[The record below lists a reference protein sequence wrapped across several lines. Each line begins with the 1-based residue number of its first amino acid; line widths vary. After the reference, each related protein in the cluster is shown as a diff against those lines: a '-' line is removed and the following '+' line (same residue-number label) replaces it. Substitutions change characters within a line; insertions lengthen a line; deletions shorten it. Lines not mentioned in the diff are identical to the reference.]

1 MGLRE
6 GKMSPRCYVVV
17 ALAVFAVNF
26 GPAMC
31 MDAEGPSA
39 IVPGDD
45 FAAAHANGK
54 VAVPDEH
61 ECNLDAKRCFAAVR
75 QVGHPTW
82 KQPVSEFSGSYK
94 LMCTSEIRHKLD
106 EKTEK
111 KAAEGKHKALCK
123 KEEQDQKYTEKKLKL
138 TMKKEKYSKAAGEG
152 KVKYMEKKLKHTKE
166 VVVKT
171 AGKGKEFAEKLS
183 EKSNKREDSLYKKEC
198 ASKETAFKAVRNAK
212 QEMKVVYVAKVPTP
226 APAPKKEPV
235 KKAPKVVKKV
245 HKVKAVPKKVVKPV
259 VKVVK
264 PVVKPV
270 VKKPKKMTSL
280 KEVLIKTGEKSEKAE
295 IRCHE
300 LMQKSNDAGK
310 LAVAKEA
317 MVKAK
322 ELKEKHLK
330 AKKDD
335 AKEGKCKEKDNKE
348 EASKS
353 ESKTKLKID
362 RMKLEA
368 ARKEAKN
375 KIVTPPKPKPC
386 NPVTALEKYVKK
398 CKQKEELFAK
408 AKIAHEAEVKE
419 IKTKDKIHEENR
431 VCKLVHE
438 SCKQIFHVSALREDR
453 IVKLVAEHTKE
464 LEAAMAKTEK
474 FEHDQASKMKF
485 KICESA
491 AKDMKYFVNKLLYTV
506 PAGAGPGLAAAHLPV
521 GA

>member
-61 ECNLDAKRCFAAVR
+61 ECNLDAKRGFAAVR

-245 HKVKAVPKKVVKPV
+245 HKVKVVPKPKPVPKKVVKPV

-335 AKEGKCKEKDNKE
+335 AKEG
-348 EASKS
+348 
-353 ESKTKLKID
+353 
-362 RMKLEA
+362 
-368 ARKEAKN
+368 KN

>member
-39 IVPGDD
+39 IVPEDD

-82 KQPVSEFSGSYK
+82 KQPDSEFSGSYK

-235 KKAPKVVKKV
+235 M
-245 HKVKAVPKKVVKPV
+245 
-259 VKVVK
+259 KVVK

-300 LMQKSNDAGK
+300 LVQKSNDAGK